1 MFMISS
7 GLYYVTA
14 NNWVR
19 KAAVLIYIGYA
30 DTVEDKWSK
39 MASFGKSGC
48 SYPSRGDD
56 RVPRQT
62 DQEESPHSHQI
73 LLTKAVIGYCCMRVE
88 GNYQV
93 TKQSG
98 LLMEVIKAKANFS
111 ATLLNR

>member
-19 KAAVLIYIGYA
+19 KAAVLIHIGYA

-62 DQEESPHSHQI
+62 D
-73 LLTKAVIGYCCMRVE
+73 
-88 GNYQV
+88 
-93 TKQSG
+93 
-98 LLMEVIKAKANFS
+98 
-111 ATLLNR
+111 